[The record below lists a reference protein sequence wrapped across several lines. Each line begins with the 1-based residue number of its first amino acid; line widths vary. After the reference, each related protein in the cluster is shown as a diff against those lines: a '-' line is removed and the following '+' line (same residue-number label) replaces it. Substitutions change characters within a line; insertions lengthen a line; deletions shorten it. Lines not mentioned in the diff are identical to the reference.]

1 MPEARP
7 RAVIDT
13 LAVYFPYFSFYPE
26 SCIRAGNGISFWRNS
41 APNKGGKGR
50 YTTLELS
57 RFGSY
62 GIYTPPSKGK
72 HPHEQNKINAPTA
85 KGVNA
90 AIGRLYCGYASVLA
104 EGDRETF
111 IEMWECYGGDSKE
124 LGAYMPRIT
133 RLDIALDLPPDVAIA
148 APDDLLYY
156 VRHGRGSGARYIKVA
171 TKQGVYFF
179 NKKTGKWTLRRQD
192 SAEKETGPTE
202 PQPYFMRSAG
212 QMRKAVLAN
221 EITIYT
227 GTKNGEIKI
236 YAKGGLI
243 RCELSARRTIL
254 HKILPDRRIEVLSV
268 PSVLL
273 HIFRTAAARI
283 GELFRRGHRRGRVLR
298 AAGRAIN
305 LFLLNFLTRGGIEA
319 GYYIRPAALYNNVF
333 ANTPPSPPQ
342 RGRPP
347 PFSIRTAVQAQRQAL
362 IL

>member
-1 MPEARP
+1 MPDARP

-13 LAVYFPYFSFYPE
+13 LAVYFPYCSFYPE
-26 SCIRAGNGISFWRNS
+26 PCIRAGNGISFWRNS

-57 RFGSY
+57 RFGTD

-72 HPHEQNKINAPTA
+72 QPHEQNNINAPNA

-90 AIGRLYCGYASVLA
+90 AIGRLYCGYTSVLA

-192 SAEKETGPTE
+192 TAEKETGTTE
-202 PQPYFMRSAG
+202 PQPCFM
-212 QMRKAVLAN
+212 K
-221 EITIYT
+221 
-227 GTKNGEIKI
+227 
-236 YAKGGLI
+236 
-243 RCELSARRTIL
+243 
-254 HKILPDRRIEVLSV
+254 
-268 PSVLL
+268 
-273 HIFRTAAARI
+273 
-283 GELFRRGHRRGRVLR
+283 
-298 AAGRAIN
+298 
-305 LFLLNFLTRGGIEA
+305 
-319 GYYIRPAALYNNVF
+319 
-333 ANTPPSPPQ
+333 
-342 RGRPP
+342 
-347 PFSIRTAVQAQRQAL
+347 
-362 IL
+362 

>member
-1 MPEARP
+1 M
-7 RAVIDT
+7 
-13 LAVYFPYFSFYPE
+13 
-26 SCIRAGNGISFWRNS
+26 
-41 APNKGGKGR
+41 
-50 YTTLELS
+50 
-57 RFGSY
+57 
-62 GIYTPPSKGK
+62 PPSRGK
-72 HPHEQNKINAPTA
+72 HPHEQNNINAPTA

-90 AIGRLYCGYASVLA
+90 AIGRLYGGYTSVLT
-104 EGDRETF
+104 EDDRETF

-171 TKQGVYFF
+171 AKQGVYFY
-179 NKKTGKWTLRRQD
+179 NKKTGKWTLRRHGT
-192 SAEKETGPTE
+192 AEKETRTTE
-202 PQPYFMRSAG
+202 PQPYFMRSAE

-254 HKILPDRRIEVLSV
+254 HKILSDRRVEVLSV
-268 PSVLL
+268 LSVLL
-273 HIFRTAAARI
+273 HIFRAAAARI
-283 GELFRRGHRRGRVLR
+283 GELFRRGYRRGRVLR
-298 AAGRAIN
+298 AAGRAIG
-305 LFLLNFLTRGGIEA
+305 LFLLNFLPRGGIEA

-347 PFSIRTAVQAQRQAL
+347 PFSIRTTA
-362 IL
+362 